1 MGKEIR
7 ISYDKEG
14 DILDISLGLPR
25 EAVSREIEDD
35 LFVRMDPVTKEIVG
49 FSVINFE
56 KWFAQV
62 KDFKQLPIEGD
73 LRFSEAGA

>member
-25 EAVSREIEDD
+25 EAISEEIEDD
-35 LFVRMDPVTKEIVG
+35 LLVRLDPATREVVG

-56 KWFAQV
+56 KWFEKV

-73 LRFSEAGA
+73 LRLSVAGA